1 MKKNNFVLWAIIAIV
16 IIGSVFGIIKLA
28 SKSQAPNSGSD
39 TLALTISAINDNE
52 NIKGDKEAK
61 ATLIEY
67 SDFQC
72 PACGSYYPILKKVAE
87 DMENQVRFAYRHFPL
102 PQHKNAK
109 LAAAVAEA
117 AGKQGQFWEMHDLI
131 FQNQSDWS
139 EEKNAAVIFAQYAQ
153 DLQLDLAKFKTDIAS
168 EEIKAKIENDYKSGV
183 KAGVN
188 STPSFFLNG
197 EKMTNPHNY
206 DEFKN
211 AIEQVLG
218 QSN

>member
-1 MKKNNFVLWAIIAIV
+1 MKNKIILWAIIAV
-16 IIGSVFGIIKLA
+16 VVIGSIFGIVKLA
-28 SKSQAPNSGSD
+28 SKSQTAGSD
-39 TLALTISAINDNE
+39 NLAITISAINDNE
-52 NIKGDKEAK
+52 NIKGEKEAV

-72 PACGSYYPILKKVAE
+72 PACGSYYPIVKKVTE
-87 DMENQVRFAYRHFPL
+87 DLGAKVRFAYRHFPL

-109 LAAAVAEA
+109 LAATVAEA
-117 AGKQGQFWEMHDLI
+117 AGKQGKFWEMHDLI

-139 EEKNAAVIFAQYAQ
+139 EEKNAAVLFARYAQ
-153 DLQLDLAKFKTDIAS
+153 DLGLDLARFQIDIAS
-168 EEIKAKIENDYKSGV
+168 DEIKAKIENDYKSGV

-197 EKMTNPHNY
+197 KKMDNPRNY

-211 AIEQVLG
+211 AIEQALG

>member
-1 MKKNNFVLWAIIAIV
+1 MKNKIILWV
-16 IIGSVFGIIKLA
+16 IITVVVIGSIFGIVKLA
-28 SKSQAPNSGSD
+28 SKSQITGSD
-39 TLALTISAINDNE
+39 NLAITVSAINDNE
-52 NIKGDKEAK
+52 NIKGDKEAL

-72 PACGSYYPILKKVAE
+72 PACGSYYPILKKVSE
-87 DMENQVRFAYRHFPL
+87 DLGAKVRFTYRHFPL

-109 LAAAVAEA
+109 LAATVAEA
-117 AGKQGQFWEMHDLI
+117 AGKQGKFWEMHDLI

-139 EEKNAAVIFAQYAQ
+139 EEKNAAVLFAKYAQ
-153 DLQLDLAKFKTDIAS
+153 DIGLDLARFQTDIAS
-168 EEIKAKIENDYKSGV
+168 DEIKAKIENDYQSGV

-197 EKMTNPHNY
+197 KKINNPRNY

-211 AIEQVLG
+211 SIEQALG
-218 QSN
+218 QSD

>member
-1 MKKNNFVLWAIIAIV
+1 MKNKIILWAIITVAV
-16 IIGSVFGIIKLA
+16 IGSIFGIIKLA
-28 SKSQAPNSGSD
+28 SKSQTPDSNN
-39 TLALTISAINDNE
+39 LAITVSAVNDNE
-52 NIKGDKEAK
+52 NIKGDKEA
-61 ATLIEY
+61 ATTLIEY

-72 PACGSYYPILKKVAE
+72 PACGSYYPIVKKVTE
-87 DMENQVRFAYRHFPL
+87 DLGAKVRFAYRHFPL

-109 LAAAVAEA
+109 LAATVAEA
-117 AGKQGQFWEMHDLI
+117 AGKQGKFWEMHDLI

-139 EEKNAAVIFAQYAQ
+139 EEKNVAILFAKYAQ
-153 DLQLDLAKFKTDIAS
+153 DIGLDLARFQTDIAS
-168 EEIKAKIENDYKSGV
+168 DDIKAKIENDYKSGV

-197 EKMTNPHNY
+197 KKMDNPRNY

-211 AIEQVLG
+211 SIEQALG

>member
-1 MKKNNFVLWAIIAIV
+1 MKNKIILWAIIAV
-16 IIGSVFGIIKLA
+16 VVIGSIFGIVKLA
-28 SKSQAPNSGSD
+28 SKSQTPDSNN
-39 TLALTISAINDNE
+39 LAITISAINDNE
-52 NIKGDKEAK
+52 NIKGDKEAL

-72 PACGSYYPILKKVAE
+72 PACGSYYPIVKKVSE
-87 DMENQVRFAYRHFPL
+87 DLSAKVKFAYRHFPL

-109 LAAAVAEA
+109 LAATVAEA
-117 AGKQGQFWEMHDLI
+117 AGKQGKFWEMHDLI

-139 EEKNAAVIFAQYAQ
+139 EEKNAAILFAKYAQ
-153 DLQLDLAKFKTDIAS
+153 ELGLDLTRFQTDIAS
-168 EEIKAKIENDYKSGV
+168 DDIKAKIENDYKSGV

-197 EKMTNPHNY
+197 KKMDNPRNY

-211 AIEQVLG
+211 AIEQTLG

>member
-1 MKKNNFVLWAIIAIV
+1 MKNKIILWAIITVV
-16 IIGSVFGIIKLA
+16 IIGSIFGIVKLA
-28 SKSQAPNSGSD
+28 SKSQTTGSD
-39 TLALTISAINDNE
+39 NLAISISAINDSE
-52 NIKGDKEAK
+52 NIKGDKEAL

-72 PACGSYYPILKKVAE
+72 PACGSYYPIVKKVTE
-87 DMENQVRFAYRHFPL
+87 DLSAKVRFAYRHFPL

-109 LAAAVAEA
+109 LAATVAEA
-117 AGKQGQFWEMHDLI
+117 AGKQGKFWEMHDLI

-139 EEKNAAVIFAQYAQ
+139 EEKNAAVLFAKYAQ
-153 DLQLDLAKFKTDIAS
+153 DIGLDLARFQTDIAS
-168 EEIKAKIENDYKSGV
+168 DDIKAKIENDYKSGV

-197 EKMTNPHNY
+197 KKMDNPRNY

-211 AIEQVLG
+211 AIEQTLG

>member
-1 MKKNNFVLWAIIAIV
+1 MKNKIILWAIIAV
-16 IIGSVFGIIKLA
+16 VVIGSIFGIVKLA
-28 SKSQAPNSGSD
+28 SKSQTPGSD
-39 TLALTISAINDNE
+39 NLAITISAINDDE
-52 NIKGDKEAK
+52 NIKGDKEALS
-61 ATLIEY
+61 TLIEY

-72 PACGSYYPILKKVAE
+72 PACGSYYPIVKKVSE
-87 DMENQVRFAYRHFPL
+87 DLSAQVRFAYRHFPL

-109 LAAAVAEA
+109 LAATVAEA
-117 AGKQGQFWEMHDLI
+117 AGKQGKFWEMHDLI

-139 EEKNAAVIFAQYAQ
+139 EEKNAAVLFAKYAQ
-153 DLQLDLAKFKTDIAS
+153 DVGLDLARFQTDIAS
-168 EEIKAKIENDYKSGV
+168 DEIKAKIENDYKSGV

-197 EKMTNPHNY
+197 KKINNPRNY

-211 AIEQVLG
+211 AIEQALG

>member
-1 MKKNNFVLWAIIAIV
+1 MNIAI
-16 IIGSVFGIIKLA
+16 SNARLA
-28 SKSQAPNSGSD
+28 VLITRFLKSQRGY
-39 TLALTISAINDNE
+39 
-52 NIKGDKEAK
+52 GR
-61 ATLIEY
+61 
-67 SDFQC
+67 
-72 PACGSYYPILKKVAE
+72 
-87 DMENQVRFAYRHFPL
+87 QVRFAYRHFPL

-109 LAAAVAEA
+109 LAATVAEA
-117 AGKQGQFWEMHDLI
+117 AGKQGKFWEMHDLI

-153 DLQLDLAKFKTDIAS
+153 DLQLDLAKFQTDIAS

-197 EKMTNPHNY
+197 KKLDNPRNY

-211 AIEQVLG
+211 AIEQALG

>member
-1 MKKNNFVLWAIIAIV
+1 MKNKIILWAIITV
-16 IIGSVFGIIKLA
+16 VVIGSIFGIVKLA
-28 SKSQAPNSGSD
+28 SKSQPAGSD
-39 TLALTISAINDNE
+39 TLAVTISAINDNE
-52 NIKGDKEAK
+52 NVKGGKEAL

-72 PACGSYYPILKKVAE
+72 PACGSYYPILKKVSE
-87 DMENQVRFAYRHFPL
+87 DLGAKVRFAYRHFPL

-109 LAAAVAEA
+109 LAATVAEA
-117 AGKQGQFWEMHDLI
+117 AGKQGKFWEMHDLI

-139 EEKNAAVIFAQYAQ
+139 EDKNAAVLFAKYAQ
-153 DLQLDLAKFKTDIAS
+153 DIDLDLARFQTDVAS
-168 EEIKAKIENDYKSGV
+168 DEIKAKIENDYKSGV
-183 KAGVN
+183 KAGVD

-197 EKMTNPHNY
+197 KKINNPRNY

-211 AIEQVLG
+211 AIEQALG

>member
-1 MKKNNFVLWAIIAIV
+1 MKNKIILWAIIAV
-16 IIGSVFGIIKLA
+16 VVIGSIFGIVKLA
-28 SKSQAPNSGSD
+28 SKSQPAGSD
-39 TLALTISAINDNE
+39 NLAVTISAINDNE
-52 NIKGDKEAK
+52 NVKGDKEAL

-72 PACGSYYPILKKVAE
+72 PACGSYYPILKKVSE
-87 DMENQVRFAYRHFPL
+87 DLGAKVRFAYRHFPL

-109 LAAAVAEA
+109 LAATVAEA
-117 AGKQGQFWEMHDLI
+117 AGKQGKFWEMHDLI

-139 EEKNAAVIFAQYAQ
+139 EDKNAAVLFAKYAK
-153 DLQLDLAKFKTDIAS
+153 DLGLDLARFQTDVAS
-168 EEIKAKIENDYKSGV
+168 GEIKAKIENDYKSGV
-183 KAGVN
+183 KAGVD

-197 EKMTNPHNY
+197 KKITNPRNY

-211 AIEQVLG
+211 AIEQALG

>member
-1 MKKNNFVLWAIIAIV
+1 MKNKIILWAIIAV
-16 IIGSVFGIIKLA
+16 VVIGSIFGIVKLA
-28 SKSQAPNSGSD
+28 SKSQTPGSD
-39 TLALTISAINDNE
+39 NLAITISAINDNE
-52 NIKGDKEAK
+52 NIKGDKEAL

-72 PACGSYYPILKKVAE
+72 PACGSYYPILKKVTE
-87 DMENQVRFAYRHFPL
+87 DLSAKVRFAYRHFPL

-109 LAAAVAEA
+109 LAATVAEA
-117 AGKQGQFWEMHDLI
+117 AGKQGKFWEMHDLI

-139 EEKNAAVIFAQYAQ
+139 EEKNAAILFAKYAQ
-153 DLQLDLAKFKTDIAS
+153 DIGLDLARFQTDIAS
-168 EEIKAKIENDYKSGV
+168 DDIKAKIENDYKSGV

-197 EKMTNPHNY
+197 KKMDNPRNY

-211 AIEQVLG
+211 AIEQTLG

>member
-1 MKKNNFVLWAIIAIV
+1 MKNKIILWAIIAV
-16 IIGSVFGIIKLA
+16 VVIGSIFGIVKLA
-28 SKSQAPNSGSD
+28 SKSQTPGSD
-39 TLALTISAINDNE
+39 NLAITISAINDDE
-52 NIKGDKEAK
+52 NIKGDKEAL

-72 PACGSYYPILKKVAE
+72 PACASYYPIVKKVSKDLGAK
-87 DMENQVRFAYRHFPL
+87 VRFAYRHFPL

-109 LAAAVAEA
+109 LAATVAEA
-117 AGKQGQFWEMHDLI
+117 AGLQGKFWEMHDLI

-139 EEKNAAVIFAQYAQ
+139 EEKNAAILFAKYAQ
-153 DLQLDLAKFKTDIAS
+153 AINLDLAKFQTDIAS
-168 EEIKAKIENDYKSGV
+168 DEIKAKIENDYKSGV

-197 EKMTNPHNY
+197 KKMDNPRNY
-206 DEFKN
+206 DEFKK
-211 AIEQVLG
+211 AIEQALG

>member
-1 MKKNNFVLWAIIAIV
+1 MKNKIILWV
-16 IIGSVFGIIKLA
+16 IITVVVIGSIFGIVKLA
-28 SKSQAPNSGSD
+28 SKSQITGSD
-39 TLALTISAINDNE
+39 NLAITVSAINDNE
-52 NIKGDKEAK
+52 NIKGDKEAL

-72 PACGSYYPILKKVAE
+72 PACGSYYPIVKKVSE
-87 DMENQVRFAYRHFPL
+87 DLGAKVRFAYRHFPL

-109 LAAAVAEA
+109 LAATVAEA
-117 AGKQGQFWEMHDLI
+117 AGKQGKFWDMHDLI

-139 EEKNAAVIFAQYAQ
+139 EDKNATVLFAKYAQ
-153 DLQLDLAKFKTDIAS
+153 DLGLDLAQFQTDIAS
-168 EEIKAKIENDYKSGV
+168 DEIKAKIENDYKSGV

-197 EKMTNPHNY
+197 KKMDNPRNY

-211 AIEQVLG
+211 AIEQTLG

>member
-1 MKKNNFVLWAIIAIV
+1 MKNKIILWAIITV
-16 IIGSVFGIIKLA
+16 VVIGSIFGIVKLA
-28 SKSQAPNSGSD
+28 SKSQTAGSD
-39 TLALTISAINDNE
+39 NLAITISAINDNE
-52 NIKGDKEAK
+52 NIKGDKEAL

-72 PACGSYYPILKKVAE
+72 PACGSYYPIVKKISE
-87 DMENQVRFAYRHFPL
+87 DMSAKVRFAYRHFPL

-109 LAAAVAEA
+109 LAATVAEA
-117 AGKQGQFWEMHDLI
+117 AGKQGKFWEMHDLI

-139 EEKNAAVIFAQYAQ
+139 EDKNAATIFAKYAQ
-153 DLQLDLAKFKTDIAS
+153 EVGLDLARFQTDIAS
-168 EEIKAKIENDYKSGV
+168 DEIKAKIENDYKSGV

-197 EKMTNPHNY
+197 KKMDNPRNY

-211 AIEQVLG
+211 AIEQTLG
-218 QSN
+218 QSD

>member
-1 MKKNNFVLWAIIAIV
+1 MKNKTILWAIVAIV
-16 IIGSVFGIIKLA
+16 IIGSVFGIVKLA
-28 SKSQAPNSGSD
+28 SKSQVSDSGSN

-52 NIKGDKEAK
+52 NVKGNKEAS

-72 PACGSYYPILKKVAE
+72 PACGAYYPILKKVAE
-87 DMENQVRFAYRHFPL
+87 DMGSQVQFAYRHFPL

-109 LAAAVAEA
+109 LAATVAEA
-117 AGKQGQFWEMHDLI
+117 AGKQGKFWEMHDLI

-139 EEKNAAVIFAQYAQ
+139 EEKNAAIIFAKYAQ
-153 DLQLDLAKFKTDIAS
+153 DLGLDLAKFQTDIAS
-168 EEIKAKIENDYKSGV
+168 EEIKAKIENDSKSGV

-197 EKMTNPHNY
+197 KKLDNPRNY

-211 AIEQVLG
+211 AILQALG

>member
-1 MKKNNFVLWAIIAIV
+1 MKNKIILWSVIVLV

-28 SKSQAPNSGSD
+28 SKSQTPGSGSD

-52 NIKGDKEAK
+52 NVKGNKNATT
-61 ATLIEY
+61 TLIEY

-72 PACGSYYPILKKVAE
+72 PACGAYYPILKKVAE
-87 DMENQVRFAYRHFPL
+87 DMGSQVQFAYRHFPL

-109 LAAAVAEA
+109 LAATVAEA
-117 AGKQGQFWEMHDLI
+117 AGKQGKFWEMHDLI

-139 EEKNAAVIFAQYAQ
+139 EEKNAAVIFAKYAQ
-153 DLQLDLAKFKTDIAS
+153 DLNLDLAQFQTYIADG
-168 EEIKAKIENDYKSGV
+168 EIKAKIENDYKSGA

-197 EKMTNPHNY
+197 KKLDNPRNY

-211 AIEQVLG
+211 AILQALG

>member
-1 MKKNNFVLWAIIAIV
+1 MKNKIILWAIIAVIV
-16 IIGSVFGIIKLA
+16 IGSIFGIIKLA
-28 SKSQAPNSGSD
+28 SKSQTAGSD
-39 TLALTISAINDNE
+39 NLAITVSAINDNE
-52 NIKGDKEAK
+52 NTKGDKEAL
-61 ATLIEY
+61 AALIEY

-72 PACGSYYPILKKVAE
+72 PACGSYYPILKKITE
-87 DMENQVRFAYRHFPL
+87 DLGAKVRFAYRHFPL

-109 LAAAVAEA
+109 LAATVAEA
-117 AGKQGQFWEMHDLI
+117 AGKQGKFWEMHDLI

-139 EEKNAAVIFAQYAQ
+139 EEKNAAVLFAKYAK
-153 DLQLDLAKFKTDIAS
+153 DIGLDLARFQTDIAS
-168 EEIKAKIENDYKSGV
+168 DEIKAKIENDYKSGV

-197 EKMTNPHNY
+197 KKMDNPRNY

-211 AIEQVLG
+211 AIEQAFG

>member
-1 MKKNNFVLWAIIAIV
+1 MKNKIILWSIVAIV
-16 IIGSVFGIIKLA
+16 IIGSVLGIIKLA
-28 SKSQAPNSGSD
+28 SKSQAPDSGSNAS
-39 TLALTISAINDNE
+39 TLTISAINDNE
-52 NIKGDKEAK
+52 NIKGSKEAR
-61 ATLIEY
+61 AILIEY

-72 PACGSYYPILKKVAE
+72 PACGAYYPILKKVSE
-87 DMENQVRFAYRHFPL
+87 DLGSQARFAYRHFPL

-109 LAAAVAEA
+109 LAATVAEA
-117 AGKQGQFWEMHDLI
+117 AGKQGRFWEMHDLI

-153 DLQLDLAKFKTDIAS
+153 DLGLDLVKFQTDVAS

-183 KAGVN
+183 KAEVN

-197 EKMTNPHNY
+197 KKITNPRNY

-218 QSN
+218 QSD

>member
-1 MKKNNFVLWAIIAIV
+1 MKNKIILWSIIVLV

-28 SKSQAPNSGSD
+28 SKSQVSDSGSD
-39 TLALTISAINDNE
+39 TSALTISAINDNE
-52 NIKGDKEAK
+52 NIKGNKNATT
-61 ATLIEY
+61 TLIEY

-72 PACGSYYPILKKVAE
+72 PACGSYYPIVKKISE
-87 DMENQVRFAYRHFPL
+87 DMGEQVQFAYRHFPL

-109 LAAAVAEA
+109 LAATVAEA
-117 AGKQGQFWEMHDLI
+117 AGKQGKFWEMHDLI

-139 EEKNAAVIFAQYAQ
+139 EEKNASAIFAKYAQ
-153 DLQLDLAKFKTDIAS
+153 ELNLDLARFQTDIAS
-168 EEIKAKIENDYKSGV
+168 EEIKAKIENDSQSGV

-197 EKMTNPHNY
+197 KKLDNPRNY

-211 AIEQVLG
+211 AIEQALG

>member
-1 MKKNNFVLWAIIAIV
+1 MKNKIILWAIITVAV
-16 IIGSVFGIIKLA
+16 IGSIFGIIKLA
-28 SKSQAPNSGSD
+28 SKSQTPDSNN
-39 TLALTISAINDNE
+39 LAITVSAVNDNE
-52 NIKGDKEAK
+52 NIKGDKEA
-61 ATLIEY
+61 ATTLIEY

-72 PACGSYYPILKKVAE
+72 PACGSYYPIVKKVTE
-87 DMENQVRFAYRHFPL
+87 DLGAKVRFAYRHFPL

-109 LAAAVAEA
+109 LAATVAEA
-117 AGKQGQFWEMHDLI
+117 AGKQGKFWEMHDLI

-139 EEKNAAVIFAQYAQ
+139 EEKNVAILFAKYAQ
-153 DLQLDLAKFKTDIAS
+153 DIGLDLARFQTDIAS
-168 EEIKAKIENDYKSGV
+168 DDIKAKIENDYKSGV

-197 EKMTNPHNY
+197 KKMDNPRNY

-211 AIEQVLG
+211 AIEQALG

>member
-1 MKKNNFVLWAIIAIV
+1 MKNKIILWAIIAV
-16 IIGSVFGIIKLA
+16 VVIGSIFGIVKLA
-28 SKSQAPNSGSD
+28 SKSQTTGSD
-39 TLALTISAINDNE
+39 NLAITVSAINDNE
-52 NIKGDKEAK
+52 NIKGDKEAL

-72 PACGSYYPILKKVAE
+72 PACGSYYPILKKINE
-87 DMENQVRFAYRHFPL
+87 DLGAKVRFAYRHFPL

-109 LAAAVAEA
+109 LAATVAEA
-117 AGKQGQFWEMHDLI
+117 AGLQGKFWEMHDLI

-139 EEKNAAVIFAQYAQ
+139 EDKNAAILFAKYAQ
-153 DLQLDLAKFKTDIAS
+153 DVGLDLARFQTDVAS
-168 EEIKAKIENDYKSGV
+168 GDIKAKIENDYKSGI

-197 EKMTNPHNY
+197 KKITNPRNY

-211 AIEQVLG
+211 AIEQTLG
-218 QSN
+218 QSD